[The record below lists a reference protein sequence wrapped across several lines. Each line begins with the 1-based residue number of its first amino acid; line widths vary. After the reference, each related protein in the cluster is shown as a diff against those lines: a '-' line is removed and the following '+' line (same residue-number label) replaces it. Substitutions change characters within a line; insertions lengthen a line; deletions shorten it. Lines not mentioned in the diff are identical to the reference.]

1 MTKYAKED
9 DYTLRVTNDLPD
21 GGQLCRYFNFAAEQI
36 TTVFSRK
43 EEIKIELKK
52 EASDSWGGNSHAAAA
67 SVALTSQM
75 NIEKFSDL
83 DSQFEVELM
92 REKLISLKG
101 QPPAQSRH
109 IPGKA
114 GLSGTK
120 P

>member
-9 DYTLRVTNDLPD
+9 DYTLRVTNELPT
-21 GGQLCRYFNFAAEQI
+21 GGTMSRYFNFAAEHI
-36 TTVFSRK
+36 TTIFSQK
-43 EEIKIELKK
+43 EEIKIQVQK
-52 EASDSWGGNSHAAAA
+52 ESSATYGGNSHAAAA
-67 SVALTSQM
+67 AIALTSQM
-75 NIEKFSDL
+75 NIENFSSL

-92 REKLISLKG
+92 REKLIALKG

-114 GLSGTK
+114 SLGAGK

>member
-21 GGQLCRYFNFAAEQI
+21 GGHLCRYFNFASEQI
-36 TTVFSRK
+36 TTVFQHK
-43 EEIKIELKK
+43 EEIVMEK
-52 EASDSWGGNSHAAAA
+52 GGGYSTYPVAVAA

-75 NIEKFSDL
+75 NIEKFSNL

-92 REKLISLKG
+92 REKLIALKG

-114 GLSGTK
+114 SLGAGK